1 MNKIYNLEDLKI
13 GMIVSNK
20 ELAEIYDKL
29 IILTDTYHS
38 ESDWN
43 EVFGKIAYIGDEVPG
58 YIREIREK
66 AKSIMPIKNRSADLL
81 DEVCYDE

>member
-1 MNKIYNLEDLKI
+1 MNKIYQFQDLKV
-13 GMIVSNK
+13 GMTVSNK
-20 ELAEIYDKL
+20 ELSEIYDKL

-38 ESDWN
+38 EADWN
-43 EVFGKIAYIGDEVPG
+43 EVFGKIAYIGNEVPEN
-58 YIREIREK
+58 IKEIRES